1 MISYGYSKSGRKS
14 YFIEG
19 LNPTPDGKAPE
30 LYADL
35 WFTDVEVKETTAPYR
50 RIAKSSKAVAIAMIL
65 ADAGN
70 LGIHSEYTDAGTPPN
85 LIVNLYEGRL
95 NSQGEMVVGGEVD
108 PNPPNVYRDAKGHFF
123 VKSELLPAGSIC
135 RVVTAN
141 HQISTRVDKCGTI
154 SFSEPIKKTP
164 TGWALDGSSVAT
176 ANSSYHLDDATDKAP
191 FCRRI
196 YDATGNEFF
205 RIYVPK

>member
-14 YFIEG
+14 YFLQG
-19 LNPTPDGKAPE
+19 LELLPDGQPPQ

-35 WFTDVEVKETTAPYR
+35 WFTDIVVKETTAPYR
-50 RIAKSSKAVAIAMIL
+50 RISKSSKAVAIAML
-65 ADAGN
+65 LGDAGN

-85 LIVNLYEGRL
+85 LIVNLYEGKL
-95 NSQGEMVVGGEVD
+95 NYQGQMTIGDDVD
-108 PNPPNVYRDAKGHFF
+108 PNPPNIYRDANGNFF
-123 VKSELLPAGSIC
+123 VKSELLATGSFC

-141 HQISTRVDKCGTI
+141 HEIRTKVDKCGI
-154 SFSEPIKKTP
+154 VSFSEPIKRAP
-164 TGWALDGSSVAT
+164 LGWALDGSKVAT
-176 ANSSYHLDDATDKAP
+176 AGTAYHLDDASDGAP

-196 YDATGNEFF
+196 YDATGNQFF